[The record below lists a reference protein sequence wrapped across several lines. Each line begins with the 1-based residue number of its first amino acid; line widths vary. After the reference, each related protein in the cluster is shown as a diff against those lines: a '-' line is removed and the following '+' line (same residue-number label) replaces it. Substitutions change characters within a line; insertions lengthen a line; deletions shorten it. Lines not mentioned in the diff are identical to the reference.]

1 MNLALY
7 VHVPFCETK
16 CPYCDFN
23 TYAGIESLMPTYVG
37 AIVNEIEQ
45 WGEWLGRPGLS
56 SIFFGGGT
64 PSYLTTHD
72 LTLVMSAVHRA
83 FDTTEEAE
91 ATMEANPDDCTR
103 DRLKAAFDVGFNRI
117 SIGVQSFDDTELQF
131 LGRRHTA
138 DDARRAV
145 MAAQYAGFDNVS
157 LDLMFGLPN
166 QFASTWEN
174 TLHEAIRLGTGHVSA
189 YALTLE
195 GGTPME
201 ADVREGRTREPDSDL
216 AADMYVLTQHE
227 LGAAGFQQYEI
238 SNWAKPGRASIH
250 NLTYWLNHPYL
261 GVGPGAHSYL
271 FSDTSRGMDALGPH
285 GVRFATVKPPRLY
298 IEQATKWQ
306 AGGELVAKT
315 LDALGTVDFTE
326 TPSASMS
333 MGETMMMGLR
343 LNAGVSD
350 ESFRNRFGV
359 GIAEQFPRALAECT
373 ELGLV
378 DWQDGRLRLTED
390 GRLLGNEAFQRFVVA
405 AKA

>member
-1 MNLALY
+1 
-7 VHVPFCETK
+7 
-16 CPYCDFN
+16 
-23 TYAGIESLMPTYVG
+23 
-37 AIVNEIEQ
+37 
-45 WGEWLGRPGLS
+45 
-56 SIFFGGGT
+56 
-64 PSYLTTHD
+64 
-72 LTLVMSAVHRA
+72 
-83 FDTTEEAE
+83 
-91 ATMEANPDDCTR
+91 
-103 DRLKAAFDVGFNRI
+103 
-117 SIGVQSFDDTELQF
+117 
-131 LGRRHTA
+131 
-138 DDARRAV
+138 
-145 MAAQYAGFDNVS
+145 
-157 LDLMFGLPN
+157 
-166 QFASTWEN
+166 
-174 TLHEAIRLGTGHVSA
+174 
-189 YALTLE
+189 
-195 GGTPME
+195 
-201 ADVREGRTREPDSDL
+201 
-216 AADMYVLTQHE
+216 
-227 LGAAGFQQYEI
+227 
-238 SNWAKPGRASIH
+238 
-250 NLTYWLNHPYL
+250 
-261 GVGPGAHSYL
+261 
-271 FSDTSRGMDALGPH
+271 MDALGPH